1 MAEETQTAANPA
13 DEMTFL
19 EHLEEMR
26 TVILKSLG
34 VFMVAFVIV
43 ICGFYYFNKAMLMP
57 LNSAKK
63 ILASY
68 VGQEQTAK
76 TSVKDQTLGPV
87 YLEMEREGKKDRV
100 GPLYIV
106 PKDDSVVLVKNPPS
120 SGNWVAD
127 IKLRSMS
134 ITTPIYVW
142 LSVGFLGSLGMAL
155 PFVAYFVARFVMPG
169 LTEQELK
176 MLAPGAI
183 AGTILFFVGAA
194 FAFFFM
200 LPMGIAF
207 MAWMS
212 QGMQLEMFPD
222 AMSYYTMV
230 IFVTIATG
238 LTFELPLLEF
248 ILIYLGVLNVEW
260 LKKNRRMVI
269 LILVVFAAIV
279 TPPDCITQISLA
291 TPLYLLYEV
300 SLRLGERAR
309 KRKLAREAAEEA
321 AEKEREEREE
331 AEYVKEEARRRL
343 AEEKEEKIAEANEG
357 AKAIAE
363 DNAAPYDNLED
374 SAYEELD
381 TLEDDYDYDTY
392 MRELESTTSEGYINY
407 GDLAKGAPDTSVL
420 SPDWSLNEPDTSLMS
435 PDWSLNEPKQS
446 SEFSQDHGQRQDQP
460 PDSGAEGSRGGGE
473 KAAEGSLEG
482 EGARAESGRND
493 ATEDRCKKPENASPE
508 EGKNLKENS
517 ADEKTAD
524 K

>member
-269 LILVVFAAIV
+269 LILVIFAAIV

-331 AEYVKEEARRRL
+331 AGEE
-343 AEEKEEKIAEANEG
+343 
-357 AKAIAE
+357 
-363 DNAAPYDNLED
+363 
-374 SAYEELD
+374 S
-381 TLEDDYDYDTY
+381 
-392 MRELESTTSEGYINY
+392 
-407 GDLAKGAPDTSVL
+407 
-420 SPDWSLNEPDTSLMS
+420 
-435 PDWSLNEPKQS
+435 
-446 SEFSQDHGQRQDQP
+446 
-460 PDSGAEGSRGGGE
+460 
-473 KAAEGSLEG
+473 
-482 EGARAESGRND
+482 
-493 ATEDRCKKPENASPE
+493 
-508 EGKNLKENS
+508 
-517 ADEKTAD
+517 
-524 K
+524 